1 MTTPYKEDRWHDLE
15 SLLALVESAWFT
27 EESPLTVHS
36 KNYDGDTP
44 LHTVVRWED
53 KRGVEVL
60 IKAGADVNA
69 CGEDDYRPLHEA
81 ARHKQPEIV
90 KLLLKAGASKEV
102 KNAFDKTPL
111 ELARLHKY
119 EDVIKLLV

>member
-1 MTTPYKEDRWHDLE
+1 MATPYNDDRWHDLE

-53 KRGVEVL
+53 TRGVEVL
-60 IKAGADVNA
+60 LKAGADVNA
-69 CGEDDYRPLHEA
+69 SGEDDYRPLHEA
-81 ARHKQPEIV
+81 ASHNLPEIV
-90 KLLLKAGASKEV
+90 KLLLQAGAMKEV
-102 KNAFDKTPL
+102 KNAFGKTPL
-111 ELARLHKY
+111 DLGKLHKY
-119 EDVIKLLV
+119 DDVIQLLA